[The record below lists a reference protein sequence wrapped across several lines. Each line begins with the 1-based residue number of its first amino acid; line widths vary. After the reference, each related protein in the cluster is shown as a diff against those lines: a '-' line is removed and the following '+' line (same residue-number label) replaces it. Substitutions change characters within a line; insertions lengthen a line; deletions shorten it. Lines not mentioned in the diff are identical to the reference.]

1 MPFNRFSYD
10 KTVNVK
16 KRVGISNGKLPE
28 ILTVKKVKSICRIR
42 LEITVVRL
50 RNIENYLEIVKKCF
64 FIFYLKK
71 IKQFKIFI
79 LNIFQSNQISY

>member
-50 RNIENYLEIVKKCF
+50 R
-64 FIFYLKK
+64 K
-71 IKQFKIFI
+71 IKVLSIMLPQFAYFKMPYTDAQHYALWFRIVFGE
-79 LNIFQSNQISY
+79 N